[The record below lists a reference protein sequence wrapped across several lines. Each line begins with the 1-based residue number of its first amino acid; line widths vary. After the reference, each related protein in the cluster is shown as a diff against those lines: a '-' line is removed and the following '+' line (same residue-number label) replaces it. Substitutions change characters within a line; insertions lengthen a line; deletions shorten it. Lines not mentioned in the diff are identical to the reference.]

1 MSSWHDGIDSHH
13 AQPLSIRSMPARFGS
28 QLQHCVVRMTASGRQ
43 RLERLIFQ
51 RHPGKEWGTF
61 FRFGFRR
68 TRWGL
73 AICFVD
79 LLPPGPGDLDRRSS
93 IVEFRS
99 EYILR
104 AQLIAE
110 KEALGIGV
118 VHSHPRGCGVGP
130 SSLDDDMD
138 AYFSEEFPAYTT
150 GAPYVS
156 LIFSCDV
163 NRGVYFSGRAF
174 DGGALLNVREIL
186 TVGQPLRRESS
197 VSTRTAVETREQWAH
212 RVPRTSEGPIAR
224 LQSLV
229 GTTGAARL
237 ASAKVAIV
245 GCSGTG
251 SPMAHTLVRA
261 GIRTLVL
268 IDPQRLAP
276 SNLERLHGSR
286 AMDLEKQPLPFKVAI
301 VGRLMREIIPDVEV
315 TRIVGNIL
323 DEEVLDEL
331 LTCDLVLGCT
341 DTQHSRVFLGDL
353 ASHYLLPSIDVGVR
367 MRAKAG
373 VLTEQVAEIAAY
385 EPGYPCPH
393 CQGRIDQAALTEE
406 LIDDAERIRRCQ
418 AAAESQARG
427 DDGRQYWGGPT
438 PQEMTVGYQTATVA
452 NLAAGYAIGWLTGAS
467 RIPHRRFQFDP
478 GMPCLA
484 VTPAEGQHQS
494 VCTCLSTMGRAD
506 QARADRGVSRPNH
519 WLPCIFIPEDVTNV
533 SSHARSWLR
542 KAIVSWRTLPFP
554 WRGGVRKAKNAS
566 PKDHQ

>member
-1 MSSWHDGIDSHH
+1 M
-13 AQPLSIRSMPARFGS
+13 
-28 QLQHCVVRMTASGRQ
+28 
-43 RLERLIFQ
+43 
-51 RHPGKEWGTF
+51 
-61 FRFGFRR
+61 
-68 TRWGL
+68 
-73 AICFVD
+73 AISFVD

-104 AQLIAE
+104 AQLVAE
-110 KEALGIGV
+110 KDSLGIGV

-138 AYFSEEFPAYTT
+138 AYFAEEFPAYTT

-163 NRGVYFSGRAF
+163 NREVYFSGRAF
-174 DGGALLNVREIL
+174 DRGTLLKVREIL

-197 VSTRTAVETREQWAH
+197 ASTRTTAETREHSAH
-212 RVPRTSEGPIAR
+212 RVLRNLEGLNAR

-229 GTTGAARL
+229 GATGAARL
-237 ASAKVAIV
+237 SSAKVAIV

-261 GIRTLVL
+261 GIRTFVL

-276 SNLERLHGSR
+276 SNLERLHGSN
-286 AMDLEKQPLPFKVAI
+286 ALDLEKQPPPYKVAI
-301 VGRLMREIIPDVEV
+301 VGRLIREIAPDAEV

-353 ASHYLLPSIDVGVR
+353 ASHYLLPSMDVGVR

-406 LIDDAERIRRCQ
+406 LIDDAERIRRRH
-418 AAAESQARG
+418 AAAEAEARG
-427 DDGRQYWGGPT
+427 EDGRQYWGGPA
-438 PQEMTVGYQTATVA
+438 PQEMTVGYQTAAVA

-478 GMPCLA
+478 GMPCLG
-484 VTPAEGQHQS
+484 VTPADGQHQS
-494 VCTCLSTMGRAD
+494 SCTCLSTLGRSD
-506 QARADRGVSRPNH
+506 EARADRGVSRPNH
-519 WLPCIFIPEDVTNV
+519 WLPCIFVPEDVVNV
-533 SSHARSWLR
+533 WSRARFWLR
-542 KAIVSWRTLPFP
+542 KASVSCRKIPVP
-554 WRGGVRKAKNAS
+554 WRRCVRKANQVGRKVTS
-566 PKDHQ
+566 TLRR